1 MADRERGIK
10 YKSEKRFAFEIVP
23 SHMIQRDL
31 WQKYDRAS
39 IFPNQSISFKIETSR
54 LCTSPDQT
62 LICERCPLFCA
73 KYGSWNS
80 YEVVLAVLFF
90 GRKKSRSQKSRFLFF
105 FYPLISHFYTD
116 FSRHV
121 LRAFLRLMCHWYIY
135 THMWIWCVCV
145 LFMWPQDWPC
155 PYVRY
160 FWMSKKCEKYLT
172 LIPKLKSFFVEH

>member
-1 MADRERGIK
+1 
-10 YKSEKRFAFEIVP
+10 
-23 SHMIQRDL
+23 MIQRDL

-90 GRKKSRSQKSRFLFF
+90 GRKKSRSQKSRFLFCF
-105 FYPLISHFYTD
+105 LPSHITFLYRLFPSRFKSIFAPYVSLIH
-116 FSRHV
+116 
-121 LRAFLRLMCHWYIY
+121 LRAYVDMVRVCFIYVTSRLTLPQRTIFL
-135 THMWIWCVCV
+135 
-145 LFMWPQDWPC
+145 
-155 PYVRY
+155 
-160 FWMSKKCEKYLT
+160 MSKKCEKYFT
-172 LIPKLKSFFVEH
+172 LISKLKSFFVEH